1 MPVATRRICRL
12 VRRMTH
18 RPSFAQVLL
27 MLGLLGMVG
36 CSMPDQ
42 ALRCVGC
49 ALLDRKPLPMPEAG
63 RNDVSRL
70 HSGAEPDRVL
80 KVSSNPDRAESELR
94 ELLAAARARGTHV
107 SIAGARHSM
116 GGQTLGAKGAWT
128 IDMLGLNHI
137 GEVFQR
143 PHDPRRRWMT
153 VGAGARW
160 LEIVPKLRAQG
171 YAPKVMQSNSDFT
184 VGGSL
189 SVNCHGW
196 QHNSEPIASTVDSIR
211 LMTADGVVRRCS
223 RSENAELFSLA
234 LGGYGL
240 FGIILEATLEV
251 VPDEY
256 YQARQKLVP
265 PAEYVATFEEMTS
278 GQATGMAY
286 GRISTAPS
294 SFLRESM
301 VTVLHPVPAPSN
313 RSHNGVFDALLTKAK
328 RTVFRNAVGN
338 DRGKDFRWVM
348 EKKHGE
354 TGGQVLRRS
363 DILSEPAALFGNH
376 DARFTEVLHE
386 YFIPKNK
393 LAVFLEKMRAIHA
406 DMACPDLLNITVR
419 NVKPD
424 RSTFLRYA
432 REEVF
437 GLVML
442 FHQRRG
448 SSADEEQMS
457 QYTQRLVDAALACG
471 GTYYLPYRLHAR
483 RDQFARAYP
492 MSARFFALKRRHD
505 PHGLFQNRFFQNYAS
520 RG

>member
-1 MPVATRRICRL
+1 
-12 VRRMTH
+12 
-18 RPSFAQVLL
+18 
-27 MLGLLGMVG
+27 
-36 CSMPDQ
+36 MPDQ
-42 ALRCVGC
+42 TLRCVGC
-49 ALLDRKPLPMPEAG
+49 ALLDRRPLLPPEAG

-70 HSGAEPDRVL
+70 HSGAEPGRVL
-80 KVSSNPDRAESELR
+80 KLSSNPDKVENELR
-94 ELLAAARARGTHV
+94 KLLVAARAHGTHV

-128 IDMLGLNHI
+128 VDMLGLNHI

-143 PHDPRRRWMT
+143 RHDPRRRWMT

-211 LMTADGVVRRCS
+211 LMTADGVVRTCS

-240 FGIILEATLEV
+240 FGVILEATLEV

-265 PAEYVATFEEMTS
+265 PAQYVATFEEMTS

-313 RSHNGVFDALLTKAK
+313 RHHNGVFDALLTKAK

-376 DARFTEVLHE
+376 DPRFTELLHE
-386 YFIPKNK
+386 YFIPKDK
-393 LAVFLEKMRAIHA
+393 LAAFLEKMRVIHA

-448 SSADEEQMS
+448 SSADEERMIR
-457 QYTQRLVDAALACG
+457 YTQRLVDAALACG

-492 MSARFFALKRRHD
+492 MSDRFFALKRRYD
-505 PHGLFQNRFFQNYAS
+505 PHGLFQNHFFQNYGP